1 LAPITSSRFSA
12 FIAFAFYTGEQQQEE
27 KESRLQFI
35 WMLVKTWSMKL
46 YSFLSKE
53 ARQLFQSARRQPS
66 MFTLHFFPLWLYYIY
81 KREKLCPI
89 AYIFF

>member
-1 LAPITSSRFSA
+1 MAPITSSRFSA

-46 YSFLSKE
+46 YSFLSKKPVNFSNLLSDNP
-53 ARQLFQSARRQPS
+53 QC
-66 MFTLHFFPLWLYYIY
+66 LHFIFSPSGFIIFI
-81 KREKLCPI
+81 KEKNF
-89 AYIFF
+89 AQ